1 MFIRKKIVL
10 EREKEYH
17 INSST
22 PMNLYNMYILPI
34 QIHICKL
41 QHEKKN
47 KKIKVGCKRDSME
60 GPLVNIYIYIYIEVL
75 KF

>member
-1 MFIRKKIVL
+1 MRVVVYQEKNCSR

-41 QHEKKN
+41 QHEKKI
-47 KKIKVGCKRDSME
+47 KK
-60 GPLVNIYIYIYIEVL
+60 
-75 KF
+75 